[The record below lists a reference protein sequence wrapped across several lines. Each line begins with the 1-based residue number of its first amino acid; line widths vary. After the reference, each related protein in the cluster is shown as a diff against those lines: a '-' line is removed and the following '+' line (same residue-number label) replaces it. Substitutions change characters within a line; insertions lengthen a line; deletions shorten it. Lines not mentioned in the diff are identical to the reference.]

1 MAPAAM
7 APVTAAGPAG
17 QAAQIVSSVVRKYM
31 VFDDLKWL
39 PALSE
44 CTCSAKKR
52 SKPEEG
58 CSWLPCVWLLITH
71 SAGMVRVWLELRYIS
86 AVLHSIQAC

>member
-1 MAPAAM
+1 MAAVAK
-7 APVTAAGPAG
+7 VGPAG
-17 QAAQIVSSVVRKYM
+17 QAAQSTSSVVRKYM

-52 SKPEEG
+52 SRPNKVSKFVSE
-58 CSWLPCVWLLITH
+58 
-71 SAGMVRVWLELRYIS
+71 
-86 AVLHSIQAC
+86 